1 MCQSISIRM
10 LRLVQLNLKGIDLFS
25 ITPDSPVE
33 EFSLFPFI
41 TTELCFASVQCHV
54 LHRRAR
60 LGQVFEIIFNLQQFE
75 MFSNIFVQPWGLDK
89 RSTWHG
95 LLKECE

>member
-1 MCQSISIRM
+1 M
-10 LRLVQLNLKGIDLFS
+10 LRLVQLNIKGIYGFS
-25 ITPDSPVE
+25 ISPDSPVE
-33 EFSLFPFI
+33 ELSLFPFI

-75 MFSNIFVQPWGLDK
+75 MFSNVFVKQWGLDK